1 MSENEVR
8 YIHQKTSGEEQ
19 GTGGIE
25 EPKIQPYFPS
35 EEEERLENEELVYE
49 LAQLYKVFGDETR
62 IRILRALLDKEEAV
76 GSLSE
81 KLQMSMSAVSHSLR
95 ILKGAR
101 LVRCRREGKAVYYSL
116 CVDHV
121 KMMLLLGLD
130 HVAE

>member
-81 KLQMSMSAVSHSLR
+81 KIADEYVGSLSLFAHSEGRPAGSLPQRGQSGILQPL
-95 ILKGAR
+95 
-101 LVRCRREGKAVYYSL
+101 
-116 CVDHV
+116 
-121 KMMLLLGLD
+121 
-130 HVAE
+130 

>member
-19 GTGGIE
+19 GAGGIE
-25 EPKIQPYFPS
+25 EPEIQPYFPS

-81 KLQMSMSAVSHSLR
+81 KLQMSMSALSLFAHSEGRPAGSLPQR
-95 ILKGAR
+95 GQSGILQP
-101 LVRCRREGKAVYYSL
+101 L
-116 CVDHV
+116 
-121 KMMLLLGLD
+121 
-130 HVAE
+130 